1 MKSRYSEIL
10 EEFGV
15 PKTIIWW
22 TFNVLLLILKYTSTK
37 HHWGVATVGKV
48 TRKIVREVIS
58 LTKI

>member
-15 PKTIIWW
+15 TKTILWL
-22 TFNVLLLILKYTSTK
+22 TFNVLLLIVKYTSKK

-48 TRKIVREVIS
+48 MRKIVREVIG